1 MTWKPGLP
9 GFENHQ
15 EQCGWCNAGVTNG
28 GQEVFCQP
36 PGRWWSH
43 GTKPWGADG
52 EEVGIPALASRTG
65 LKDRIFGFHVGC
77 AQTHLTSCTKSYTWS
92 KETYACQHW
101 FSVQIIAGIA
111 SFRRLQDV
119 NFARHGIL
127 YLYVCHLYCRT
138 HHCFQS
144 SMLLAPMEIP
154 WKSLRFPTAN
164 GLTQTQLCVAQAP
177 SQLFAALV
185 EPDVVPWGHELVTA
199 SPATHRPIQCGA
211 PKIAFSWWT

>member
-111 SFRRLQDV
+111 SFGDFKMWTLPGTASYTCMSVTCIAVRITVSSLQCC
-119 NFARHGIL
+119 L
-127 YLYVCHLYCRT
+127 
-138 HHCFQS
+138 
-144 SMLLAPMEIP
+144 PP
-154 WKSLRFPTAN
+154 WKSLGNPSVFQRPTAWPR
-164 GLTQTQLCVAQAP
+164 P
-177 SQLFAALV
+177 SCAL
-185 EPDVVPWGHELVTA
+185 PK
-199 SPATHRPIQCGA
+199 RP
-211 PKIAFSWWT
+211 PSSSLRS